1 MVIANSFIF
10 VFFRSKTLIQEH
22 ENFDSKLVDLKAR
35 SMRDNLIFYGIPEGG
50 EHEDCKK
57 LVKGLCEKTLDMLR
71 AHELKF
77 DRVHRVGSKSGTKV
91 RPIVAKFHYNE
102 EREYARKIAFHC
114 NEALKVAN
122 QGVGAQLP
130 KSIRDARKPLYPA
143 MKKAKDDG
151 KNYVLTERS
160 INRQQEQYRQVRVFR
175 NHQPWTIKDV
185 VKSVL

>member
-1 MVIANSFIF
+1 
-10 VFFRSKTLIQEH
+10 
-22 ENFDSKLVDLKAR
+22 
-35 SMRDNLIFYGIPEGG
+35 
-50 EHEDCKK
+50 
-57 LVKGLCEKTLDMLR
+57 MLR

-102 EREYARKIAFHC
+102 EREYVRKIAF
-114 NEALKVAN
+114 EALKVAN

-151 KNYVLTERS
+151 KNLYIDGKEYKPPAGAVPS
-160 INRQQEQYRQVRVFR
+160 GSGVQEPPAMD
-175 NHQPWTIKDV
+175 H
-185 VKSVL
+185 